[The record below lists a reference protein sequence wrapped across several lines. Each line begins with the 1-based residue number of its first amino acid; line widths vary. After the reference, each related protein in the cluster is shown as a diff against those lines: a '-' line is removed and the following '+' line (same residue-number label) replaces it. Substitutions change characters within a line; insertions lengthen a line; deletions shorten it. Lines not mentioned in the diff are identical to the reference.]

1 MSGYNVAHTPHYTG
15 ATVTKQNFDFVP
27 PHRSGQAAVRESWDM
42 LTRRIRWLAANTY
55 MVRRSVSLMTQL
67 VIGEGLNV
75 FHAGVSIKPPGAA
88 PDWVLADP
96 LFRFGEESDPL
107 FERWALDYADC
118 ERRRT
123 WYEMQS
129 TSAGELFE
137 TGNSLWLKVVR
148 PAPEGVCPLSYQLL
162 EAEQLDRTRD
172 RPGTKTDGRIDQ
184 GIEYDPVYGQPVAYW
199 LYDAHPYDDL
209 APWGAAT
216 TSQRVPARR
225 VIHLALTT
233 RASQRFG
240 VSFAN
245 ILMQPSRDEDWL
257 VGHELTSAALAAG
270 LTILLR
276 EAEPGKSDLTFD
288 AGTTNALTT
297 PAAFDDGSH
306 TPQGIPHLSEVGLTA
321 GMIARVSADLKE
333 DVKVIETSRP
343 NKDVEPFARFLLNRA
358 SMATNLSYH
367 RYVGNPTGA
376 SFAALRAMI
385 NDDRATTGPL
395 TNALGRRM
403 AVRCRKVHDGT
414 QAVLGRYRTV
424 TATEYGRR
432 LENYQDYDC
441 LGPPLRHLN
450 PVEDVSAAAA
460 RIRCGLST
468 LRRECGLLNLNYRQV
483 LRQLAVEGDLS
494 AALGVVLDFSSGGGA
509 AAARTT
515 TRADAGAAE

>member
-1 MSGYNVAHTPHYTG
+1 MSGYNVTYDPHYSG

-27 PHRSGQAAVRESWDM
+27 PHRSGQAAVRESWDL
-42 LTRRIRWLAANTY
+42 LTRRIRWLTDNTY
-55 MVRRSVSLMTQL
+55 MVRRSVALMVQL

-75 FHAGVSIKPPGAA
+75 FHAGVPIKPPATP

-96 LFRFGEESDPL
+96 LFRFGEESDPM
-107 FERWALDYADC
+107 FERWALDFSDC

-123 WYEMQS
+123 WYEMQAL
-129 TSAGELFE
+129 SAAELFG

-148 PAPEGVCPLSYQLL
+148 QAPEGVCPLSYQLL

-172 RPGTKTDGRIDQ
+172 RPGSETEGRIDQ
-184 GIEYDPVYGQPVAYW
+184 GVEYDPVYGEPVAYW
-199 LYDAHPYDDL
+199 LYDAHPYDSL
-209 APWGAAT
+209 SPWGPAT
-216 TSQRVPARR
+216 TSRRVPAAR

-245 ILMQPSRDEDWL
+245 ILMQPARDEDWL

-270 LTILLR
+270 LTILLK

-288 AGTTNALTT
+288 AGSTNAVTS
-297 PAAFDDGSH
+297 PAAYDDG
-306 TPQGIPHLSEVGLTA
+306 TRTGTGIPSLAEVGLTA
-321 GMIARVSADLKE
+321 GMVARVSAEHNE
-333 DVKVIETSRP
+333 DVKVIESARP

-367 RYVGNPTGA
+367 RFTGNPTGA
-376 SFAALRAMI
+376 SFAALRAMM
-385 NDDRATTGPL
+385 NDDRMATGPL

-403 AVRCRKVHDGT
+403 AVRCRKSHDGT
-414 QAVLGRYRTV
+414 QAVLGRYTTV
-424 TATEYGRR
+424 TAREYGRR
-432 LENYQDYDC
+432 IADYQEFDC

-450 PVEDVSAAAA
+450 PAEDCAAAAA

-468 LRRECGLLNLNYRQV
+468 LRRECGLLGLNYRQV
-483 LRQLAVEGDLS
+483 LRQLTVEADLS
-494 AALGVVLDFSSGGGA
+494 AAMGVVLDFSSGGGM
-509 AAARTT
+509 AARQTT
-515 TRADAGAAE
+515 TRAGDAGE